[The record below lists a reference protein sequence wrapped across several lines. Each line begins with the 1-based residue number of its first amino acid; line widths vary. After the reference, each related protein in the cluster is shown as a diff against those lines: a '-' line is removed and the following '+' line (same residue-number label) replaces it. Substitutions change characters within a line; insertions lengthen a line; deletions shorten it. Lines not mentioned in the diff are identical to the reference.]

1 MARVTGRKGHVD
13 GDTLQASH
21 EDLLR
26 QLGMLDTRVESYMN
40 AMEYPTGMLRPEDI
54 RLLDQRAQKEMG
66 KLLYDA

>member
-26 QLGMLDTRVESYMN
+26 QLTRVESYMN
-40 AMEYPTGMLRPEDI
+40 AMEYPTVMLRPEDI